1 MRILLTGGG
10 SGGHFYPIIAIT
22 QEINN
27 LTKENRLVAPEL
39 YYMSTD
45 PYNEGLL
52 FENNLIFKKVNSG
65 KIRLSPSLKN
75 YILNFFD
82 LFKIFFGSLG
92 ALWSVFKIYP
102 DVVFCK
108 GGYASFPAVFAAKI
122 LRIPVFIHESDTI
135 PGKVNKWAGKFAR
148 KIAISYPEAA
158 KYFPTNKTAYTGN
171 PIRKEMRE
179 PLVAGAYEYLNLD
192 KNIPTVLVIGGSLGS
207 QKMNEVI
214 IDGLV
219 GLVSKYQVI
228 HQTGKKNFDIMKET
242 SEIILQ
248 GNEHK
253 NRYKAYSYLDLLTQ
267 RMSAGVADIVIS
279 RAGSSIF
286 EIAIWG
292 KPSII
297 IPIPEP
303 TSHDQR
309 TNAYAYARS
318 GAAIV
323 IEEKNLVSHVL
334 ISEIDRILENS
345 KEKERMTTAAK
356 AFSRPEAAR
365 LIAEELVD
373 IALEHEK

>member
-27 LTKENRLVAPEL
+27 LIKENRLVAPEL